1 MKQQPSMCSP
11 FILMLSGQ
19 KYNDM
24 PYSFGQGRIKY
35 MICTYRD
42 RGAVSVGAHLGQTND
57 QYFIWIEKEVHYCGP
72 GPLRPAHNASPV
84 HYTYLYT
91 SFIQKYIFTS
101 YVTCLLCLSS
111 FVNLKIGIQI
121 LKICICCKSSCQLP
135 PFGKCKKKR
144 LNEQSQQYL
153 LRRPRGILVGVSS
166 QKLPSQREF

>member
-19 KYNDM
+19 KYNDV

-84 HYTYLYT
+84 YIHYKNKRILEYPLGFLQIENCGGTPIMWCFFGLQGNPPN
-91 SFIQKYIFTS
+91 SLQNLSISSRQLQS
-101 YVTCLLCLSS
+101 YGCCFQPKEVQCSQEISS
-111 FVNLKIGIQI
+111 I
-121 LKICICCKSSCQLP
+121 L
-135 PFGKCKKKR
+135 
-144 LNEQSQQYL
+144 
-153 LRRPRGILVGVSS
+153 
-166 QKLPSQREF
+166 